1 MKKIF
6 KKLMILLDK
15 KQKRK
20 MIVLIFLMLI
30 GAILETLGV
39 SMIYPVVKV
48 VMEENAVE
56 KSWYLQ
62 IFCDTFQIA
71 YSDTKGLMIVV
82 MSGLIGIFAL
92 KNIFLFFQ
100 QKVQLKFVYT
110 NQFSTSR

>member
-56 KSWYLQ
+56 RIQRNTCSL
-62 IFCDTFQIA
+62 
-71 YSDTKGLMIVV
+71 
-82 MSGLIGIFAL
+82 
-92 KNIFLFFQ
+92 
-100 QKVQLKFVYT
+100 
-110 NQFSTSR
+110 

>member
-48 VMEENAVE
+48 VMEENAEE
-56 KSWYLQ
+56 KRWYLQ
-62 IFCDTFQIA
+62 MFCDTFKIP
-71 YSDTKGLMIVV
+71 
-82 MSGLIGIFAL
+82 
-92 KNIFLFFQ
+92 
-100 QKVQLKFVYT
+100 
-110 NQFSTSR
+110 

>member
-48 VMEENAVE
+48 VME
-56 KSWYLQ
+56 
-62 IFCDTFQIA
+62 
-71 YSDTKGLMIVV
+71 
-82 MSGLIGIFAL
+82 
-92 KNIFLFFQ
+92 
-100 QKVQLKFVYT
+100 
-110 NQFSTSR
+110 